1 MKNYQLILDDLLKAN
16 TYLSDHIL
24 ENSDILRAM
33 ESVSSAIT
41 EVKQLKEY
49 QDKELESR
57 KQEYLDKLKADWQDH
72 DCKWSP
78 DSGCAVCAE
87 YMEMT
92 GLSGLSYYAKGI
104 R

>member
-1 MKNYQLILDDLLKAN
+1 MKNYRLILDDLLKAN
-16 TYLSDHIL
+16 AYLSSHIL
-24 ENSDILRAM
+24 ENSDILRAV
-33 ESVSSAIT
+33 EAVSSAIT

-57 KQEYLDKLKADWQDH
+57 KQEYLEKLKADWQDH

-78 DSGCAVCAE
+78 ESGCSTCAE

-92 GLSGLSYYAKGI
+92 GLGGLSYYAKGK